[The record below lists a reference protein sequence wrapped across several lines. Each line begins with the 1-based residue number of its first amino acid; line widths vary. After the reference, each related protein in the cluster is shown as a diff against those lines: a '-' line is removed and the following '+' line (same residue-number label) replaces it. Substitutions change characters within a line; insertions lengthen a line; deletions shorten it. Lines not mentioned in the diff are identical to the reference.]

1 MTQKKAWQKL
11 DGNPKKESQK
21 AFEAFEMYCQMNS
34 GRTIAKV
41 AQYYGKTVGA
51 IHIWSGKFDWVER
64 AAAYDDWRNE
74 KHLQTLET
82 KIEKSAEKEVDV
94 WVNRRF
100 DVRHSEFELGK
111 KLVTLAMRG
120 LEAISNPS
128 NPFFEKKIVTT
139 KDGKRSESTT
149 TVPGINHLE
158 KIARVMEIG
167 LRWQR
172 NSCDMPTETFGH
184 TLSPLASTGEDYA
197 TLDADAR
204 QKLRERYAQEEK
216 EILEYCQREGIEID
230 I

>member
-1 MTQKKAWQKL
+1 MTQKKAWQKSE
-11 DGNPKKESQK
+11 GESQK
-21 AFEAFEMYCQMNS
+21 AFEAFEIYCQTES
-34 GRTIAKV
+34 GRSYSRV
-41 AQYYGKTVGA
+41 AQKLNKSRTLIARWAGQY
-51 IHIWSGKFDWVER
+51 DWVER
-64 AAAYDDWRNE
+64 TTAFDDWKNDQR
-74 KHLQTLET
+74 LQTLET

-94 WVNRRF
+94 WVSRRF

-111 KLVTLAMRG
+111 KLVALAMRG

-128 NPFFEKKIVTT
+128 NPFFEKKTVTT

-184 TLSPLASTGEDYA
+184 TLSPLAATGEDYA

>member
-1 MTQKKAWQKL
+1 MSTKKAWQKIA
-11 DGNPKKESQK
+11 GETQK
-21 AFEAFEMYCQMNS
+21 AFEAFEIYYQAGSNRS
-34 GRTIAKV
+34 LSNTAQNLHKKV
-41 AQYYGKTVGA
+41 GS
-51 IHIWSGKFDWVER
+51 IRDWSEKFDWVER

-94 WVNRRF
+94 WVSRRF

-120 LEAISNPS
+120 LEAISDPQGA
-128 NPFFEKKIVTT
+128 FFEKKTVTT

-184 TLSPLASTGEDYA
+184 TLSPLAATGEDYTA
-197 TLDADAR
+197 LDADAR
-204 QKLRERYAQEEK
+204 KKLLERYAQEEK
-216 EILEYCQREGIEID
+216 EILEYCEREGIEID